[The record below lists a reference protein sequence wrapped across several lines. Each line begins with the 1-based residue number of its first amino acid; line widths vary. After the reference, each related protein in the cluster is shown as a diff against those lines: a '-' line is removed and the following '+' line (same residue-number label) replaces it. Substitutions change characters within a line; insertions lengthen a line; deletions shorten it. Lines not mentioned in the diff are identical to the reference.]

1 MPQTESAP
9 VVAIL
14 MATYN
19 GGTFLK
25 AQVESVLAQ
34 RGVDVRLH
42 IADDGSNDGT
52 AEYVSQLAANDP
64 RVSLVTAGSGGSAP
78 KNFLRLALEAE
89 LGDAVAV
96 GFVDQDDIWMADK
109 LRSQWQLLADT
120 PAVSSD
126 VLAMFPDRDPVPLI
140 KSQPQR
146 RFDYLFESAGPG
158 CTFLLRREAF
168 DAIVDAVRTHPRLG
182 DVAAH
187 DWIFYGAARV
197 LGIDWHIDDEPTM
210 LYRQHA
216 ENVTGANMG
225 VAPRIKRFAQLINGD
240 FREQCAVVAEIALDI
255 APESFADRDT
265 LAEIAHALA
274 TRSWGANRTL
284 AKYASQFRR
293 RDRDR
298 VILSSLIRT
307 GLF

>member
-19 GGTFLK
+19 GGTFLT

-42 IADDGSNDGT
+42 IADDGSTDGT

-64 RVSLVTAGSGGSAP
+64 RVSLVTSGSGGSAP
-78 KNFLRLALEAE
+78 KNFLRLALEAN

-96 GFVDQDDIWMADK
+96 GFVDQDDIWLPDK
-109 LRSQWQLLADT
+109 LQSQWQLLAHS

-146 RFDYLFESAGPG
+146 RFDYVFESAGPG

-182 DVAAH
+182 EIAAH
-187 DWIFYGAARV
+187 DWLFYAVARV
-197 LGIDWHIDDEPTM
+197 LGIDWHIDDDPTM

-225 VAPRIKRFAQLINGD
+225 LAPRIKRFKQLTNGD
-240 FREQCAVVAEIALDI
+240 FREQCAVMAQIAVDI
-255 APESFADRDT
+255 APQSFADRDA
-265 LAEIAHALA
+265 LQEVANALA

-284 AKYASQFRR
+284 AKYANQFRR
-293 RDRDR
+293 RERDR
-298 VILSSLIRT
+298 MILSSLIRT